1 VTIQPGDLLV
11 GDADGVVVVPPKIA
25 ADVLAEAREQERQ
38 EQFIAVRVA
47 AGESIDGLFPLP
59 EARRPDYQ
67 AWLAQHQTQLAQ
79 QQTSRAQPS
88 PPEPHPQPE
97 PHQQPSQP
105 HPQPAQSSI
114 EPVITGSMLQ
124 RAGERAGARA
134 GEPPEPPEPPASGST
149 ADASGASGASGDG
162 GA

>member
-1 VTIQPGDLLV
+1 VACAGVTIQPGDLLV
-11 GDADGVVVVPPKIA
+11 GDADGVVVLPPKIA

-67 AWLAQHQTQLAQ
+67 AWLAQHQT
-79 QQTSRAQPS
+79 
-88 PPEPHPQPE
+88 PEP
-97 PHQQPSQP
+97 
-105 HPQPAQSSI
+105 
-114 EPVITGSMLQ
+114 
-124 RAGERAGARA
+124 GA
-134 GEPPEPPEPPASGST
+134 EPPASAGV
-149 ADASGASGASGDG
+149 AEASGASGDG